1 MVNKSNPFN
10 IMEEIMKEFY
20 FHPRDENALKK
31 QAVNNFVR
39 TLIFEVEINK
49 VNNSYIRKVCTEWT
63 QTVKNNIETDHR
75 VRNLPENKKYQIY
88 SWVVKI
94 ESDFSLPSFHKR

>member
-1 MVNKSNPFN
+1 
-10 IMEEIMKEFY
+10 MKEFY

-63 QTVKNNIETDHR
+63 QT
-75 VRNLPENKKYQIY
+75 
-88 SWVVKI
+88 S
-94 ESDFSLPSFHKR
+94 